1 MDILLQ
7 FIRKYK
13 NTFIIK
19 SKIASTYKITADF
32 LRPIPIF
39 GDLSI
44 LSNFFKTHETQTYF
58 HIICYVKL
66 IMSPY

>member
-19 SKIASTYKITADF
+19 SKIASTYKITADV
-32 LRPIPIF
+32 LRPIPMIYLF
-39 GDLSI
+39 YQKH
-44 LSNFFKTHETQTYF
+44 FKTHETQTYF
-58 HIICYVKL
+58 HNICYVKL

>member
-19 SKIASTYKITADF
+19 SKIVSTYKITADV

-44 LSNFFKTHETQTYF
+44 LSKTF
-58 HIICYVKL
+58 
-66 IMSPY
+66 